1 MTATKNRPTPMFR
14 QLGPGGSICVD
25 TPTGLRRV
33 EPGDWMEASVL
44 RHVGREDRRRLGPVV
59 TRAKLERD
67 TGERIED
74 GQVVVRVA
82 PRSVRAPGD
91 DAPTVGVAVV
101 GPDLAECERVA
112 HAAAATAH
120 VPVVTA
126 SGPQAIG
133 ALRSMGV
140 AWIAVVPQAFRA
152 STGWLARLFGSATDD
167 EGDGEDHAPR
177 FMAAVTGAPVLFRV
191 GRNDGFGPEGDY
203 DFRPY
208 LPALRFGPLDS
219 AGCVGGPKAIG
230 DLLTQYPDARAIAVC
245 AVVEFGAWEDA
256 CLRAMLATGAPAAVP
271 VHNVGEPFA
280 LPTVTDDSPLPRLP
294 GGRGVEDIDLA
305 LRALAHAPVRG
316 IPARPAAI
324 VLRRDV
330 AEAVARG
337 ERPDISGAVTAT
349 DAFVWVE
356 RETDHI
362 ANLVST
368 GGGQAETWAW
378 APFADRARRAVAA
391 VRPRGLPVALYSSN
405 VGPWGGVAVLFRLAD
420 ELQRLGMSAAVVHH
434 TTTEHRMRPQTA
446 PLKVRNG
453 MQLVSDW
460 AGAVGW
466 RNGILVASHWGS
478 GKAVK
483 AITAANPGIVA
494 TSFLQDR
501 EDLFED
507 PHGLPVGARNF
518 GEYLAINRG
527 VAVARWIID
536 SAADELGLDPTGYRV
551 ICPGVDCEVFRPR
564 PRAKGGPVRILA
576 MWRPQT
582 AVRRGIKLLR
592 EVYDATHRRFGAAV
606 SLEVFGWNDRSGPGR
621 APDYVRHHGHLSPAQ
636 VAALM
641 AECDVVLE
649 PSAMQ
654 GWGLSG
660 VEAMAC
666 GAAVVST
673 DCYGPRDYILHRHNG
688 LIVPHLQ
695 LEESL
700 REVIEDE
707 NLRRSLQDS
716 AADSIQ
722 WLRWEYIG
730 AEWACYLGELWAE
743 RNEHATACRASVER
757 AKEVLS
763 NRPARP
769 PGLRSQA
776 FSPPQTRSYGTT
788 STGKR

>member
-14 QLGPGGSICVD
+14 QLGPGVSICVD

-82 PRSVRAPGD
+82 ARSARAPGD

-152 STGWLARLFGSATDD
+152 STGWLARLFEHPDPDNDD
-167 EGDGEDHAPR
+167 DALAIIADGDAGPVLVRASGGKPLESSLMYVRLDPEDFAGPER
-177 FMAAVTGAPVLFRV
+177 VAAVRSHIAFGLHACPGADAVALSV
-191 GRNDGFGPEGDY
+191 GIRSKG
-203 DFRPY
+203 
-208 LPALRFGPLDS
+208 
-219 AGCVGGPKAIG
+219 
-230 DLLTQYPDARAIAVC
+230 
-245 AVVEFGAWEDA
+245 WEDA
-256 CLRAMLATGAPAAVP
+256 CHRALLATGAPAAVP
-271 VHNVGEPFA
+271 VHNIGEPFS

-551 ICPGVDCEVFRPR
+551 ICPGVDCQVFRPR

-641 AECDVVLE
+641 AECDVVVE
-649 PSAMQ
+649 PSDFQ
-654 GWGLSG
+654 GYGLAG
-660 VEAMAC
+660 IEAMAC
-666 GAAVVST
+666 GAALAST
-673 DCYGPRDYILHRHNG
+673 QCRGVDEYARHGDNA
-688 LIVPHLQ
+688 LVVPHAELVHAVARLVEDAELRTRLQ
-695 LEESL
+695 
-700 REVIEDE
+700 EVGPETA
-707 NLRRSLQDS
+707 RRFDWPLVG
-716 AADSIQ
+716 A
-722 WLRWEYIG
+722 RWAI
-730 AEWACYLGELWAE
+730 YLGSLWDVYNGAAGH
-743 RNEHATACRASVER
+743 RDARARAVER
-757 AKEVLS
+757 AQEVL
-763 NRPARP
+763 R
-769 PGLRSQA
+769 
-776 FSPPQTRSYGTT
+776 
-788 STGKR
+788 